1 MEKKNTLPAHM
12 SERIAP
18 EVIECAEW
26 LESMG
31 LDPFGRDG
39 FELSTRL
46 DWFSGDCE
54 VAGVTK
60 QHIKALRG
68 LFIRWAAP
76 LMASNSSNDVEGR

>member
-1 MEKKNTLPAHM
+1 MKSKHLPAHM
-12 SERIAP
+12 KKRIAA
-18 EVIECAEW
+18 EVTEVAGW

-31 LDPFGRDG
+31 LDPSGRDG

-54 VAGVTK
+54 VAGVPK
-60 QHIKALRG
+60 QHITALRG

-76 LMASNSSNDVEGR
+76 LMASEKENDIEGR

>member
-1 MEKKNTLPAHM
+1 MKSKHLPAHM
-12 SERIAP
+12 KKRIAP
-18 EVIECAEW
+18 EVTEVAGW

-31 LDPFGRDG
+31 LDPSGRDG

-54 VAGVTK
+54 VAGVQK
-60 QHIKALRG
+60 QHITALRG

-76 LMASNSSNDVEGR
+76 LMAYKTENDIEGR